1 MSLFKKILIALI
13 VLVTIIIVGSLLIK
27 RKQIYDLK
35 HQLESKHMTEGL
47 TQNSPIYKSVKQE
60 IDRVSIDKKK
70 YPNNFNNLSSDFT
83 SYPLDNFMIKSSY
96 NSAYSGGYISD
107 EMVSYVLSRGCRM
120 LDFELFYLTV
130 GGNANAFVGFNPTNE
145 TVPQV
150 SNPPEN
156 IPTFYHILQQTMG
169 YAFKNSGNFSVTNTG
184 DPLFIRL
191 RVKVDPKNEVE
202 LWKKIMQ
209 NIAALKKDPIY
220 EDFIYQ
226 GQQVTMNTPMKY
238 LMGKTVFI
246 IDNTT
251 TVRNLMEDD
260 HLEPSLFLMVG
271 DTTDKAFQLMNE
283 TQIDKPDH
291 PPVSVDSDK
300 VKVDRMRMVAP
311 SNSGIKSNLDI
322 YKMIQNV
329 GSHFSMM
336 MYYYADKQ
344 LLLTEDIF
352 ATYKGGILP
361 MTYGL
366 QYIQK
371 YPVIQDMKI

>member
-1 MSLFKKILIALI
+1 MSVFKKILIALI
-13 VLVTIIIVGSLLIK
+13 VFVTIAIVGSLLIK
-27 RKQIYDLK
+27 RKQIYDIK
-35 HQLESKHMTEGL
+35 QKLESKPTVEGL
-47 TQNSPIYKSVKQE
+47 SQNSPIYKSVKQE
-60 IDRVSIDKKK
+60 IERITIDKKK

-107 EMVSYVLSRGCRM
+107 EMVGYVLSRGCRM
-120 LDFELFYLTV
+120 LDFEIFYLTI
-130 GGNANAFVGFNPTNE
+130 GGNANAFVGFNKTNE

-150 SNPPEN
+150 SNPPDN
-156 IPTFYHILQQTMG
+156 IPTFYYMLQQTMG
-169 YAFKNSGNFSVTNTG
+169 YAFKNSGNFNVVNTG

-209 NIAALKKDPIY
+209 NIRALKKDPLY
-220 EDFIYQ
+220 ENFIYQ
-226 GQQVTMNTPMKY
+226 GQQVTMNMPMKY
-238 LMGKTVFI
+238 LMGKTIFVI
-246 IDNTT
+246 HNTT

-260 HLEPSLFLMVG
+260 QMDATLFLMVG
-271 DTTDKAFQLMNE
+271 DTTDKAFELMNE
-283 TQIDKPDH
+283 TQIDKPDN
-291 PPVSVDSDK
+291 PPTTLDTDK
-300 VKVDRMRMVAP
+300 VKVNRMRMVAP

-352 ATYKGGILP
+352 NTYKGGILP